1 LSPQQ
6 SQPLLYLITDRLKL
20 PRPANKS
27 AFDALTEFALQACLA
42 GVDLLQIRERD
53 LSSRQLFS
61 LTSRIA
67 DIARAHN
74 TQVVV
79 NDRAD
84 IAAACANVGVHLTTR
99 SMPVAVIRKTFGD
112 NILIGASTHSMA
124 EAKEAADGGANF
136 IVFGPVFA
144 TESKQIYGEPVGLE
158 ALQKVTG
165 QLSIPVLALGG
176 IKLSNFKDTLSAG
189 ASGIAAISLF
199 TDNSDLQ
206 AIVQTV
212 KKKE

>member
-1 LSPQQ
+1 
-6 SQPLLYLITDRLKL
+6 LLYLITDRLKL

-42 GVDLLQIRERD
+42 GVDLLQLRERD

-67 DIARAHN
+67 DIARTHN
-74 TQVVV
+74 TQILV

-112 NILIGASTHSMA
+112 NLLIGASTHSMA

-144 TESKQIYGEPVGLE
+144 TESKQIYGEPVGVE